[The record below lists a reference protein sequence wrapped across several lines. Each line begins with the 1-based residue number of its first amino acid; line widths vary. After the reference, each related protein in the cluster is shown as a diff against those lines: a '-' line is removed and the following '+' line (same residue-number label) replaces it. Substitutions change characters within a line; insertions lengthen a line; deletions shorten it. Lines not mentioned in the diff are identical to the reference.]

1 MASITITAN
10 VTVDIHLESVSMESY
25 QKLVDYINGMDEA
38 ESKPEVQTEV
48 WEEREAKRVAAP
60 QTKPL
65 DLVRAALKE
74 ANDHPGDYV
83 WHFCK
88 AHDWKQYVPQISQM
102 PDKQL
107 GNLLGRLVSSGE
119 ITKETYYDKGT
130 QQYYQRFML
139 PVPTTMDKPK
149 LPEPVKAEPEKPVEQ
164 PVTASKAQQLATTL
178 NYRDQEAGEILRSA
192 RKGAGMTLR
201 DMSEAIGYDVS
212 IINAWEV
219 GKCHIADLQRKAI
232 CDYFHRDIFAEATA
246 TA

>member
-10 VTVDIHLESVSMESY
+10 VTVDIHLENVSMESY
-25 QKLVDYINGMDEA
+25 QKLVDYINGMGEA
-38 ESKPEVQTEV
+38 ESKPEAQNEV
-48 WEEREAKRVAAP
+48 REEREAKRAAAQ

-74 ANDHPGDYV
+74 ANDNPSDYV
-83 WHFCK
+83 WCYTK
-88 AHDWKQYVPQISQM
+88 VHDWKQYVPQISQM

-130 QQYYQRFML
+130 QQYYQRFKL
-139 PVPTTMDKPK
+139 PIPTAMDKPK

-164 PVTASKAQQLATTL
+164 PVTTL
-178 NYRDQEAGEILRSA
+178 NWRDQEAGEILRSA

-201 DMSEAIGYDVS
+201 DMSEAIGYDPS

-219 GKCHIADLQRKAI
+219 GKYHMADLQKKAI
-232 CDYFHRDIFAEATA
+232 CDYFHRDIFAEAA
-246 TA
+246 RA